1 VKQGRTKKF
10 IFRIYG
16 LMAYIDTPFVEK
28 MESHH

>member
-1 VKQGRTKKF
+1 VKPRRTKKF

-16 LMAYIDTPFVEK
+16 LTAHIDTPFEEK